1 MIDQIAITLGRNKL
15 DTDWTHQKRMSFAE
29 LAAKLSRSPPGAKDG
44 PCFTP
49 AIFSGS
55 KRNLNQSVQIDIAP
69 LDSDCGH
76 TLDEIR
82 AAVENAGLE
91 AIVHSTYSH
100 LTTGTQVSISAFK
113 KFGSDD
119 VSAFLRE
126 KKSFLPRV
134 TDGAKITGKSPDG
147 ANFIV
152 QHNPCPKFRVI
163 IPLSEPWRARDFK
176 SQAEANAAWR
186 EFVIALASTLGLQ
199 ADQSCTDTSR
209 LFYFPR
215 TRPNGP
221 EFQFANIHGEPCDFR
236 AVVETA
242 QDESLFNPG
251 NTHSNKEPPHA
262 WLLRWAATHAPRF
275 EIVSALK
282 ARRPDKLRRLN
293 GVKQAVE
300 CPFEDEHS
308 EAGGEGTI
316 AVNGS
321 QVPAAGLTQI
331 HSGFFLHCSH
341 NACAHRD
348 RLGLLAGMV
357 AQGWLM
363 EGDLIDSAFQGKRT
377 AHNGAGEASGDGFD
391 SFGSDR
397 GEGFSK
403 NDDAWPEP
411 KPIESSLPPVS
422 PFDAELLPDSLRD
435 YVLDVADRQQAPPD
449 FAAVAAICGLAAL
462 AGNRVRIRPKQHDDW
477 EVVPNLWGAIIG
489 RPSAMKSPAMRSA
502 LAPLYAIQDS
512 LKKDWEGAQREAG
525 IEAALSGL
533 DAKEAAKNAAKAIK
547 GGDREEAKRLLS
559 ERANGNGETPCPRLI
574 VNDAT
579 VEKLGELLN
588 ENPHGLLLIRDE
600 LPGFLAKMESEEYQS
615 ERAFYLEA
623 FNGDGKYTY
632 DRIGRGTIPI
642 ENCTLSIIGGIQ
654 PARIAPLV
662 RGASTGI
669 SDDGLIQRL
678 QLTVWPDDIGSWK
691 WTDRHPD
698 AAARERYYA
707 AFRGLHDFAR
717 GFDTPAIFGFSSAA
731 QDMFKQWM
739 TEIQTEARSG
749 KLPSVLESHILKMPK
764 TVAALALIFELVDGG
779 RSAIGSVAAARAL
792 DWADY
797 LRSHAARLYSAGSVM
812 AENGARLIIERRAQL
827 PESFTAR
834 DVQRRAWAGLADRDT
849 VAAAIELL
857 VAAGTCREAL
867 SISSPTGGRPS
878 IGYIWNPR
886 IAREG

>member
-1 MIDQIAITLGRNKL
+1 MFDTAHQSQEVAARDFDPDRRIFTITLGDSQYCTIWKYRWEK
-15 DTDWTHQKRMSFAE
+15 TWGEFAV
-29 LAAKLSRSPPGAKDG
+29 KLSASPIGSKDG
-44 PCFTP
+44 PCYTP
-49 AIFSGS
+49 AILKGHTRQLLFVE
-55 KRNLNQSVQIDIAP
+55 RIDIAV

-76 TLDEIR
+76 TLDEIA
-82 AAVENAGLE
+82 AAVEHAGLE
-91 AIVHSTYSH
+91 ALIHATHSH
-100 LTTGTQVSISAFK
+100 LTTRCEISCKDFDEWVGAGGQGIASYMRK
-113 KFGSDD
+113 
-119 VSAFLRE
+119 
-126 KKSFLPRV
+126 KKSYLSRV
-134 TDGAKITGKSPDG
+134 VDGAIITGKTTKNIAG
-147 ANFIV
+147 KTTEIYVVEHA
-152 QHNPCPKFRVI
+152 PCPKFRI
-163 IPLSEPWRARDFK
+163 LMPLLKPWRADEYESK
-176 SQAEANAAWR
+176 AKAHDAWR
-186 EFVIALASTLGLQ
+186 CFVRGLAAELGLQ
-199 ADQSCTDTSR
+199 VDQACVDPTR

-221 EFQFANIHGEPCDFR
+221 PYEFRRIHGSPVDLN
-236 AVVETA
+236 AVAGVGA
-242 QDESLFNPG
+242 SARQKPQ
-251 NTHSNKEPPHA
+251 EPPPD
-262 WLLRWAATHAPRF
+262 WLMLWAATHAPRF

-293 GVKQAVE
+293 GVKRAVE

-316 AVNGS
+316 AVNAS

-357 AQGWLM
+357 AQGWLT
-363 EGDLIDSAFQGKRT
+363 EGDLIDSAFQGERT

-403 NDDAWPEP
+403 NDDAWREP

-422 PFDAELLPDSLRD
+422 PFDAKLLPDSLRD

-449 FAAVAAICGLAAL
+449 FAAVAGICGLAAL
-462 AGNRVRIRPKQHDDW
+462 AGNRVRIRPKQNDDW

-502 LAPLYAIQDS
+502 LAALYAIQDS
-512 LKKDWEGAQREAG
+512 LGKDWEAAQRDAS
-525 IEAALSGL
+525 IEGALSGL
-533 DAKEAAKNAAKAIK
+533 DAKEAAKKAAKAIK

-559 ERANGNGETPCPRLI
+559 ERANDNGEAPCPRLI

-623 FNGDGKYTY
+623 YNGDGKYTY

-662 RGASTGI
+662 HGAA
-669 SDDGLIQRL
+669 
-678 QLTVWPDDIGSWK
+678 K
-691 WTDRHPD
+691 WH
-698 AAARERYYA
+698 
-707 AFRGLHDFAR
+707 
-717 GFDTPAIFGFSSAA
+717 
-731 QDMFKQWM
+731 
-739 TEIQTEARSG
+739 
-749 KLPSVLESHILKMPK
+749 
-764 TVAALALIFELVDGG
+764 
-779 RSAIGSVAAARAL
+779 
-792 DWADY
+792 
-797 LRSHAARLYSAGSVM
+797 
-812 AENGARLIIERRAQL
+812 
-827 PESFTAR
+827 
-834 DVQRRAWAGLADRDT
+834 
-849 VAAAIELL
+849 
-857 VAAGTCREAL
+857 
-867 SISSPTGGRPS
+867 
-878 IGYIWNPR
+878 
-886 IAREG
+886 